1 MRSILSEEQVRAL
14 FSSSSKEF
22 DVLIGLLKLAIPNWE
37 NVEYILEGKPHIG
50 QVGWRTIYDL
60 FFDFNENHP
69 GESMFPGGLWLSMGF
84 SVDKNLGPW
93 EVDLSEMKFILK
105 KD

>member
-1 MRSILSEEQVRAL
+1 MRSTLKEEQVRAL
-14 FSSSSKEF
+14 FFSNSKEC
-22 DVLIGLLKLAIPNWE
+22 DVLIGLLNLAIPDWD

-50 QVGWRTIYDL
+50 EVGWRSIYDL
-60 FFDFNENHP
+60 FCDFNEKHP

-84 SVDKNLGPW
+84 SVAQNLGPW
-93 EVDLSEMKFILK
+93 EVDISDMKFILK